1 VSRRN
6 AGRPPGDRARRP
18 VNSRVRAWVRA
29 RGSLTQHLRS
39 ARPPLTV
46 SLLGQGL
53 EPARVLDAKALGL
66 RRGSPV
72 HGRTVLLMGRG
83 EGMVLAHS
91 VVRAPVCRGPWR
103 ALKGL
108 GQRPLAELLF
118 VRADVHRTP
127 LQQHWLPMCHPLT
140 RWVARRWV
148 QATGQTLPGRG
159 VWRRWSLFSRGGQ
172 SLMVSEFF
180 VPGLVREWTTPL
192 RQFAGK
198 YRRSE

>member
-1 VSRRN
+1 MSV
-6 AGRPPGDRARRP
+6 
-18 VNSRVRAWVRA
+18 
-29 RGSLTQHLRS
+29 Q
-39 ARPPLTV
+39 
-46 SLLGQGL
+46 LLGQGM
-53 EPARVLDAKALGL
+53 EPARSLDATALGL
-66 RRGSPV
+66 SPGKPV
-72 HGRTVLLMGRG
+72 HGRTVLLRCEG

-91 VVRAPVCRGPWR
+91 VVRAAVSRGPWR

-127 LQQHWLPMCHPLT
+127 LAQQWLPPRHPVAK
-140 RWVARRWV
+140 WVARQWE
-148 QATGQTLPGRG
+148 QSTGQALPGRG
-159 VWRRWSLFSRGGQ
+159 IWRRWSLFSRRGE

-180 VPGLVREWTTPL
+180 VPGWVAQWPEPL